1 MLPKHNIVGNR
12 TLAQYS
18 RISIRGQPSFPKGTL
33 MSSPICFVKRTSSS
47 KGTLASSPFRRLVG
61 MHLVG
66 WGHRNYQGSDLSSAN
81 PIRTFTRFWKV
92 WLFTLNHRKVI
103 LSRSSANP
111 IRTFTRFWKVWL
123 FTLNHRKVILSRSS
137 ANPIRTFTRFWKVWL
152 FTLNHRKVILSRNLA
167 NPNRADK
174 GFQGYSC
181 VLLYFLSCQRR
192 KSLMSS
198 QRVPLIPPYTSEYP
212 MLGIWRPTWD
222 AKMVMTRTPERFQKW
237 EFDNAS

>member
-1 MLPKHNIVGNR
+1 
-12 TLAQYS
+12 
-18 RISIRGQPSFPKGTL
+18 

-123 FTLNHRKVILSRSS
+123 FTLNHRKVILSR
-137 ANPIRTFTRFWKVWL
+137 
-152 FTLNHRKVILSRNLA
+152 NLA

-198 QRVPLIPPYTSEYP
+198 QRVPLTEILLY
-212 MLGIWRPTWD
+212 I
-222 AKMVMTRTPERFQKW
+222 V
-237 EFDNAS
+237 